1 MKRGMLKMDKIL
13 NFQVSLF
20 GRFIDIKPKTD
31 IILKLLT
38 NLQDEAFIPGTV
50 DLAVLDPMTRKITT
64 DSRIQM
70 VSQDKTWSIVF
81 WKKELISIIIF
92 KLI

>member
-1 MKRGMLKMDKIL
+1 MKRGILKMDKIL

-38 NLQDEAFIPGTV
+38 NLQEEAFIPGTV
-50 DLAVLDPMTRKITT
+50 DL
-64 DSRIQM
+64 S
-70 VSQDKTWSIVF
+70 
-81 WKKELISIIIF
+81 
-92 KLI
+92 

>member
-1 MKRGMLKMDKIL
+1 MDKIL

-38 NLQDEAFIPGTV
+38 NLQEEAFIPGTV
-50 DLAVLDPMTRKITT
+50 DLAVLDPMTKKITT

-70 VSQDKTWSIVF
+70 ISQNKAWSIVF
-81 WKKELISIIIF
+81 LEERIDFNYMSI
-92 KLI
+92 